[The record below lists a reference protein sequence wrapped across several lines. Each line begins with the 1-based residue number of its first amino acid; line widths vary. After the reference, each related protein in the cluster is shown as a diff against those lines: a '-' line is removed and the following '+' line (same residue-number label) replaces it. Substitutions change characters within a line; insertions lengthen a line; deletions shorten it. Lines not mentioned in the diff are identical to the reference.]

1 MTPFPPSVTDTL
13 DDVLHI
19 AGANSKKKSAK
30 KVVPAGSKSTGGL
43 FDLDDTPGND
53 IATNMGNDDIMKY
66 IQQNQT
72 AGDDDLDLFS

>member
-1 MTPFPPSVTDTL
+1 MSFPLSVTDTL

-19 AGANSKKKSAK
+19 TSGGSKKKTAK
-30 KVVPAGSKSTGGL
+30 KVVPTGSKSTGGL
-43 FDLDDTPGND
+43 FDVDDSPGDD